1 MAQAT
6 KSIIGGSSQPQRKD
20 YKVARATTNEIL
32 YKWLKPHNEFIIIIK
47 CLEPQ

>member
-20 YKVARATTNEIL
+20 YKVARATKKEL
-32 YKWLKPHNEFIIIIK
+32 L
-47 CLEPQ
+47 L